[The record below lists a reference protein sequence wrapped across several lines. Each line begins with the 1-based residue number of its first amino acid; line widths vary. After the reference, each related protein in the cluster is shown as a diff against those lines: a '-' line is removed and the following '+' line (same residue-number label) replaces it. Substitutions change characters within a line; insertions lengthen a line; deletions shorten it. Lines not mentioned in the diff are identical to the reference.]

1 MKPVLGF
8 TSLQREKLF
17 WISEVLRSQGVGV
30 WGGNT
35 FYVETEKADCLG
47 ESTPPLQDFQ
57 PTALGVGRTEGGLGL
72 LEATILGSHTSLSSV
87 LTLLGVS
94 TLGTPSFSF
103 TAPCS
108 MQDLSSSTRDRTR
121 APAVEALSPKHWTAR
136 EFPGDPI
143 LIQPQW
149 LIEKKTVLRC
159 LLQGHTEIWWQ
170 SRD

>member
-1 MKPVLGF
+1 M
-8 TSLQREKLF
+8 
-17 WISEVLRSQGVGV
+17 

-72 LEATILGSHTSLSSV
+72 LEATILGPHTSLSSV

-103 TAPCS
+103 AAPCS
-108 MQDLSSSTRDRTR
+108 MQDLSSSTRDLTR
-121 APAVEALSPKHWTAR
+121 ALAVKALSPNPWTTR
-136 EFPGDPI
+136 EY
-143 LIQPQW
+143 LTW
-149 LIEKKTVLRC
+149 
-159 LLQGHTEIWWQ
+159 
-170 SRD
+170 